1 MKVRPRVLL
10 PLIFV
15 VAVAGGIGGFF
26 VRGTWADGI
35 VRTPTTHADG
45 MIRQLLL
52 TAEGRKIVRGA
63 LVIDAPIEKVW
74 DVITDYDHFAD
85 FMPNIASLHSSV
97 EADGR
102 IKLSGVVTTFAAD
115 FPIELHV
122 RHDRASWTTSWD
134 EATGEFAVNKG
145 HWTLEKHGSQGDAR
159 DHTLVVY
166 ELDIEVKG
174 YPSPVVR
181 ALVLHRLKKTLRAVE
196 KRVSPKPP
204 K

>member
-1 MKVRPRVLL
+1 MKLRPRVLL

-15 VAVAGGIGGFF
+15 LAVGGGIGGFF

-52 TAEGRKIVRGA
+52 TTEGRKIVRGA
-63 LVIDAPIEKVW
+63 LVVDAPIDAVW
-74 DVITDYDHFAD
+74 DAITDYDHFAD
-85 FMPNIASLHSSV
+85 FMPNVASLHSSV

-102 IKLSGVVTTFAAD
+102 FKLSGIVTTFAAD
-115 FPIELHV
+115 FPVELHV
-122 RHDRASWTTSWD
+122 KHDRAAWTTSWD

-145 HWTLEKHGSQGDAR
+145 HWTLEKHGTG

-196 KRVSPKPP
+196 KRVSPKRPS
-204 K
+204 